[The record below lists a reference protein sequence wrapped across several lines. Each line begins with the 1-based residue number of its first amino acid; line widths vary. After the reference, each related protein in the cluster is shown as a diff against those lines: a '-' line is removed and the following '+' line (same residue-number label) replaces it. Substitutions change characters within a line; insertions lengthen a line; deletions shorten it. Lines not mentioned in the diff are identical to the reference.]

1 MGQGGGAFAL
11 AAQLSPPALAAAFR
25 PRGRLHVPGFLAPE
39 SAARMREALLA
50 QTPWQI
56 STNSGARHID
66 LTAAQIAAMTP
77 GQIQTASDL
86 VVKGAA
92 AGFQYLFETFSLS
105 DARAQGQALPSGLE
119 ATLDFFTG
127 PAFLAAAR
135 AITGDARI
143 AFADCQVTRY
153 RPGHFLTRHDDAVEG
168 KGRLYAYVCSLT
180 PDWRADFGGLLAFL
194 GPDGHVEEAY
204 TPAFNALNLFAV
216 PADHLVTHVA
226 PFAPAGGRLSVT
238 GWLRQA

>member
-92 AGFQYLFETFSLS
+92 AGFQYLFETFS
-105 DARAQGQALPSGLE
+105 P
-119 ATLDFFTG
+119 
-127 PAFLAAAR
+127 
-135 AITGDARI
+135 
-143 AFADCQVTRY
+143 CQ
-153 RPGHFLTRHDDAVEG
+153 
-168 KGRLYAYVCSLT
+168 
-180 PDWRADFGGLLAFL
+180 
-194 GPDGHVEEAY
+194 
-204 TPAFNALNLFAV
+204 TPAPRGRRCLRGWRRRWISSRGRRFWPP
-216 PADHLVTHVA
+216 PAQSPVMRGSPSPIA
-226 PFAPAGGRLSVT
+226 R
-238 GWLRQA
+238 